1 MAPSTE
7 EGHLIGGKNIF
18 QKKIN
23 QFFMLNKKDIKRP
36 DWKKIIQDKKIDLT
50 KNVHHDKILNDKI
63 KNIIQNSNFI
73 LNYANDSKVYRSI
86 SQYYKIPIENISIGF
101 GATDLIQRVINSIKI
116 DKLYIVNPSFMMVDV
131 YCKMIGLDYEFI
143 NFDQVDDVKKKKNSG
158 IYIVNPNGVNGVAVE
173 IKNYLE
179 NFKWAVIDEVYS
191 DFFNKFSLLGNSS
204 SNTVIIKSLSKSL
217 GIAGL
222 RVGFCYGS
230 IDLINEV
237 QKLRMSQVTTSVA
250 SLVIPEIINMTPEVV
265 FRMKESKTL
274 LERQFDCKKSYAN
287 YVLFKAENE
296 YTKKFGSKNVDGYF
310 RMALADKDT
319 LNEK

>member
-1 MAPSTE
+1 
-7 EGHLIGGKNIF
+7 
-18 QKKIN
+18 
-23 QFFMLNKKDIKRP
+23 MLNERNIDRP

-50 KNVHHDKILNDKI
+50 KNVHHDKILNDRI

-86 SQYYKIPIENISIGF
+86 SQYYKISIENISIGF
-101 GATDLIQRVINSIKI
+101 GATDLIQRVISSIKI

-143 NFDQVDDVKKKKNSG
+143 NLDQVDKIKKKKNSG
-158 IYIVNPNGVNGVAVE
+158 IYFVNPNGVNGEAIDV
-173 IKNYLE
+173 KCYLE
-179 NFKWAVIDEVYS
+179 DFKWVVIDEVYA
-191 DFFNKFSLLGNSS
+191 DFFDKFSLLGNVS

-230 IDLINEV
+230 TDLINEV
-237 QKLRMSQVTTSVA
+237 QKLRMSQVTTSIA

-265 FRMKESKTL
+265 SRMNESKIF
-274 LERQFDCKKSYAN
+274 LEKKFDCKKSYAN
-287 YVLFKAENE
+287 YVLFKEKNI
-296 YTKKFGSKNVDGYF
+296 YTEKFGTKNVDGYF
-310 RMALADKDT
+310 RMALADMNT
-319 LNEK
+319 LNAK